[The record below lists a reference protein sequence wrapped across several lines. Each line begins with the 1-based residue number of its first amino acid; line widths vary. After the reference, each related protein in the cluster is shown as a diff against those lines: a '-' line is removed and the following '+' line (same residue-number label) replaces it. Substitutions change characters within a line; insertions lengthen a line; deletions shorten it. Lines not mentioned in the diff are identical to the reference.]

1 MMMMMKMIEMMGI
14 NRVETRPYK
23 TNKLILFFFYIMI
36 FFFFYI
42 MIFSPCMA
50 AISGGIDESRGLPP
64 TMRYLSLV
72 SAAIWMGREVRAL
85 PLTSSDS
92 RLRRSPIQ

>member
-23 TNKLILFFFYIMI
+23 TNKLIL
-36 FFFFYI
+36 FFFYI